1 MRAWIAFAAL
11 IIIILA
17 INFSSAL
24 FISDCPKKTY
34 GTNNATRI
42 KYFSSPLCFACWVQK
57 QNIEKVEAEMG
68 DRFMIEEYDADF
80 CREAAAPQYVRG
92 VPAFIINDTIIYGL
106 QDEKALKEMIG

>member
-11 IIIILA
+11 IMIILA

-57 QNIEKVEAEMG
+57 PVIEKVAAEQG
-68 DRFMIEEYDADF
+68 DKFMIEEYDADF

-92 VPAFIINDTIIYGL
+92 VPAFLANGKIKYGL
-106 QDEKALKEMIG
+106 QSEEQIKEMIG